1 MSLFVHK
8 DANGTLTIG
17 KDGKVLHFNDRE
29 ALQIY
34 TWMGHH
40 CHAPAKPLINGDGS
54 EFEARL
60 EGPTCES
67 GGKGDGPQTRGLTV
81 FSW

>member
-1 MSLFVHK
+1 MSLFLHK
-8 DANGTLTIG
+8 HANGTLTVG
-17 KDGKVLHFNDRE
+17 KDGKALHFTDRE

-40 CHAPAKPLINGDGS
+40 CDGPAKPLINGDGS

-60 EGPTCES
+60 EGPTPL
-67 GGKGDGPQTRGLTV
+67 DGLTCLRR
-81 FSW
+81 FLLRNGR